1 MIRDESFKDFIP
13 VFSDNYS
20 VMVVFIFVSIPRSIL
35 TPIPIFVVLSM
46 ALEIFL
52 FNLQKATICVKQFHE
67 KDIQLQKCIKT
78 IANHFKDR

>member
-1 MIRDESFKDFIP
+1 MRASKTLFLFLN
-13 VFSDNYS
+13 SDNYS

-52 FNLQKATICVKQFHE
+52 INLQISITYVKQFHE
-67 KDIQLQKCIKT
+67 KDLQCNCKS
-78 IANHFKDR
+78 A

>member
-1 MIRDESFKDFIP
+1 MIRDESFKDFIL

-67 KDIQLQKCIKT
+67 KDLQFNCRS
-78 IANHFKDR
+78 A